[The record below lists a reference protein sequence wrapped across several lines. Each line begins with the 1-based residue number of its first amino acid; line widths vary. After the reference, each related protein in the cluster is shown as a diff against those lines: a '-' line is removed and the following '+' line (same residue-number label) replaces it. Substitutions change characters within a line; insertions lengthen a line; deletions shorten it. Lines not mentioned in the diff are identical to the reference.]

1 MQENKNE
8 KMPRRHAAALKY
20 DPLVDE
26 APILAAAGKGA
37 VAENIIETAKEHG
50 VPVVEDS
57 AAAELLTRFSVGDAI
72 PPALYEVVAQILLFV
87 AEMDT
92 KAGEKLRNIGR

>member
-1 MQENKNE
+1 M
-8 KMPRRHAAALKY
+8 
-20 DPLVDE
+20 
-26 APILAAAGKGA
+26 GKGV
-37 VAENIIETAKEHG
+37 VAENIIETAQEHG

-57 AAAELLTRFSVGDAI
+57 SAAQLLTHFSVGDAI

-92 KAGEKLRNIGR
+92 KAGEKLRHIGR

>member
-1 MQENKNE
+1 MQEDKSE
-8 KMPRRHAAALKY
+8 RKPRRHAAALKY
-20 DPLVDE
+20 DPLADE
-26 APILAAAGKGA
+26 APILAAVGKGV
-37 VAENIIETAKEHG
+37 VAEHIIETAKEHG

-57 AAAELLTRFSVGDAI
+57 SAAELLAHFSVGDAI

-92 KAGEKLRNIGR
+92 KAGEKLRHISR

>member
-1 MQENKNE
+1 MQENKNA
-8 KMPRRHAAALKY
+8 KKPQRHAAALKY
-20 DPLVDE
+20 DPLADE
-26 APILAAAGKGA
+26 APILAAVGKGVIA
-37 VAENIIETAKEHG
+37 DNIIETARVHG

-57 AAAELLTRFSVGDAI
+57 TAAELLTRFSVGDAI

-92 KAGEKLRNIGR
+92 KAAEKLRHIGR